1 MKRFAR
7 VLQELLTEH
16 ELNQTALADLSGID
30 RLKIHRLLN
39 SITRA
44 SSEDL
49 AGLFG
54 AFTDPRERFR
64 LTLAH
69 IQDELPDEA
78 FKHLDIQP
86 QVHHLRDAPAA
97 IPNNL
102 SPRVER
108 ALRFLLSELEAIP
121 SIADVIVDLAR
132 ALGWEEKPVEP
143 VRGKVKYPAPKKQAG
158 GKPIKSS
165 PARLSEEE
173 RL

>member
-1 MKRFAR
+1 MKRFSR
-7 VLQELLTEH
+7 VLQELLNEH
-16 ELNQTALADLSGID
+16 EMNQTALADLSGID
-30 RLKIHRLLN
+30 RLKVHRLLN
-39 SITRA
+39 SVTRA

-54 AFTDPRERFR
+54 AFTDTRERFR

-69 IQDELPDEA
+69 IQDELPVEA
-78 FKHLDIQP
+78 FKQLDIQP
-86 QVHHLRDAPAA
+86 HVHHLRDEPVL

-108 ALRFLLSELEAIP
+108 ALRFLLAELEEIP
-121 SIADVIVDLAR
+121 TIADVIVDLAR

-143 VRGKVKYPAPKKQAG
+143 VHGKIKYPGPKKQSG

-165 PARLSEEE
+165 PAGLSAEEK
-173 RL
+173 L